1 MLPIVWLPAAR
12 RNLAAILGFIAEHNP
27 AAARRIKSVIE
38 HSVLPLAEH
47 PYLFRTGRVAGT
59 REVVAHPNYV
69 IVYRVTG
76 TAVLVLR
83 VLHARRQYP
92 TTSVAQ

>member
-12 RNLAAILGFIAEHNP
+12 RNLAAILRFIAEHSP
-27 AAARRIKSVIE
+27 AAAVRIKNVIE
-38 HSVLPLAEH
+38 DPVLPLAEH

-76 TAVLVLR
+76 TTVLVLR
-83 VLHARRQYP
+83 VLHARQQFP
-92 TTSVAQ
+92 TASVAQ

>member
-12 RNLAAILGFIAEHNP
+12 RNLAAIIGFIAERNP
-27 AAARRIKSVIE
+27 SAARRIKSLIE
-38 HSVLPLAEH
+38 YAVLPLAEH
-47 PYLFRTGRVAGT
+47 PNLFRAGRVANT

-69 IVYRVTG
+69 VIYRVTG

-83 VLHARRQYP
+83 VLHARQQYP
-92 TTSVAQ
+92 ATGVAR

>member
-27 AAARRIKSVIE
+27 PAARRIKSLIE
-38 HSVLPLAEH
+38 DSVLPLAEH

-69 IVYRVTG
+69 IVYRVMG
-76 TAVLVLR
+76 AAVLVLR
-83 VLHARRQYP
+83 VLHARQQYP
-92 TTSVAQ
+92 TGSVAQ